1 MYRNFEKAFALLGME
16 ERGALITAI
25 FEYVMCGK
33 AKTALGE
40 GAKMAF
46 LFITDT
52 LDRDR
57 EAYERR
63 CEVNRENG
71 KKGGRPKKEFG
82 EEERADHDAF
92 SPKTKPKKTEK
103 NPTKPK
109 KPDKEKDKE
118 KEKDMDMDIAMD
130 IAKGGAFPP
139 PPEEERHT
147 RKAQKSAA
155 PVSDSHA
162 DRSAVHAVSGLS
174 EDSSAVHSVSGL
186 SEQSPSG
193 ARFSEP
199 TSGEGL
205 SETQKE
211 GRKKDPFDNP
221 SRSGADDAE
230 WFALLSC
237 GVEEDY
243 VTERWE
249 RAKAYAEQSDRLV
262 SEVLLEWWKQ
272 DRKPPQTASRNR
284 WGKSA
289 KSPAKEPKGG
299 CTLGNSIPDTD
310 EFFLASIRRTMETD
324 WV

>member
-1 MYRNFEKAFALLGME
+1 MTERMRGGEQTGFVMYRNFEKAFALLGME

-33 AKTALGE
+33 AKTTLGE

-130 IAKGGAFPP
+130 IAKGGAFPFP
-139 PPEEERHT
+139 PPEEGERLT
-147 RKAQKSAA
+147 R
-155 PVSDSHA
+155 
-162 DRSAVHAVSGLS
+162 
-174 EDSSAVHSVSGL
+174 
-186 SEQSPSG
+186 
-193 ARFSEP
+193 ARARQIF
-199 TSGEGL
+199 
-205 SETQKE
+205 
-211 GRKKDPFDNP
+211 
-221 SRSGADDAE
+221 
-230 WFALLSC
+230 FASLCSL
-237 GVEEDY
+237 
-243 VTERWE
+243 
-249 RAKAYAEQSDRLV
+249 
-262 SEVLLEWWKQ
+262 
-272 DRKPPQTASRNR
+272 
-284 WGKSA
+284 
-289 KSPAKEPKGG
+289 
-299 CTLGNSIPDTD
+299 
-310 EFFLASIRRTMETD
+310 F
-324 WV
+324 